1 MKGEAAESTE
11 GHQSK
16 KDVKESSSADE
27 EKIEDLAKSKTEGS
41 KSTNNKKAPTE
52 AMIKL
57 ALGKRGSYIKANS
70 EYATS
75 FPKLI
80 IIQWFLL
87 HYYTNSL

>member
-1 MKGEAAESTE
+1 MKGEAAETTE

-16 KDVKESSSADE
+16 KNVKESSSADE

-80 IIQWFLL
+80 II
-87 HYYTNSL
+87 

>member
-11 GHQSK
+11 GHELK

-27 EKIEDLAKSKTEGS
+27 EKIEDSAKSKTEGS
-41 KSTNNKKAPTE
+41 KSTNKKKAPTE

-70 EYATS
+70 EYAT

-80 IIQWFLL
+80 II
-87 HYYTNSL
+87 